1 MARAAGAAVVTPT
14 APLFPL
20 KDKQASAA
28 DPAGHAW
35 VAASAGTGKTQVLSA
50 RVLRLLLQGVRADR
64 ILCLTFTKLAAA
76 EMQTR
81 IFDRLAFW
89 VRCDDAV
96 LAGDLAALRA
106 DPEAA
111 PLARRLFAHVLDAP
125 GGLQV
130 QTLHAFAQS
139 LIASFPLE
147 ADVAPGFAII
157 DDRSAAT
164 LRRRLLAEAIETA
177 DAGGDAAFLAD
188 LAAISIAG
196 GERRIGGVVKALLA
210 HDEALLAYREDGF
223 EPAVRRAIG
232 LPTDG
237 DAAQALAEGLS
248 KLPDADL
255 RRLATGLAAD
265 KGVKAR
271 TAAAALFDWLA
282 LAAADRLPAFD
293 GLCAIFLTKDGEPR
307 ARLVPVD
314 VVKADPDLPDIA
326 QGTADWLLALKAGQA
341 LYATA
346 AHAARHLRAGHRLAG
361 AWRRAKARLGVVDY
375 DDMITA
381 TVRLLEAPGAAD
393 WVRYKLD
400 QRIDHLL
407 VDEAQDTNPKQWQ
420 IVFRLVEEFFAG
432 LGARDDLRTLF
443 VVGDYKQSIFS
454 FQGSNPAYY
463 ADRREVFEQLAIDAR
478 QEWQTIELATNFR
491 SVGAVLDIVDAVVG
505 ELGAA
510 FGGGPVP
517 RHVPE
522 RAGLAGAVT
531 MWPPVG
537 LPDDGDDEEPAG
549 DTEPEDDA
557 SLGARQREMAHR
569 TAAAIASWLNP
580 AAPLMLAAR
589 GRAVRP
595 EDILVLV
602 RSRSGFSAALVAALH
617 DYGVP
622 VAGVDR
628 LKLTQPLAVQDLLA
642 LVRFAL
648 QPDDDLTLA
657 ALLVSPLLGLDQQQL
672 FALAHG
678 RGTTTLWQR
687 LRGDASDA
695 AVAAKAWLDRV
706 LQLADF
712 TAPYEFFEIILSEF
726 GGRARLLGRLGEEAR
741 DAINAV
747 LAQALAFEVA
757 NAPSLQGF
765 LAWVEADEIELKR
778 DPDAPI
784 DAVRLMT
791 VHAAKGLQAPVVIL
805 ADATRAQ
812 TKARDRPIT
821 LDMGDGHDLPI
832 YVPARRG
839 LTGRL
844 AETIAQ
850 EDADA
855 AREHWRL
862 LYVALTRAEDH
873 LFIGGAISGRK
884 LADDSWYAVVAAAMA
899 ARGGVPVEH
908 RQWAG
913 TSQVYRTGAAV
924 APDHSLRPAD
934 VAVPLE
940 PPGWARTPAPEERRP
955 PRPLSPSAI
964 ATDDVGQPPAGPAAA
979 RAARRGQALHQLFE
993 RLPAVAPPQRR
1004 AAALAWAAAT
1014 APELDAA
1021 DLADTVIGILDDPR
1035 FAAVFAEGAL
1045 AEAPIAALVG
1055 DTVIAG
1061 TVDRLLVTEESISV
1075 IDFKTGRRVPADA
1088 QGVEVYHLKQ
1098 MAAYVAALERVFP
1111 GREVKAAL
1119 LYTEGPVLIDLPPEV
1134 LARLN
1139 AALIDGPMH
1148 PISRP

>member
-1 MARAAGAAVVTPT
+1 MSRT
-14 APLFPL
+14 AQLLPL
-20 KDKQASAA
+20 KAAQATAA

-50 RVLRLLLQGVRADR
+50 RVLRLLLLGVRADR

-81 IFDRLAFW
+81 IFDRLAHW
-89 VRCDDAV
+89 VRCTDAE
-96 LAGDLAALRA
+96 LASDLAALRA
-106 DPEAA
+106 GADPATHA
-111 PLARRLFAHVLDAP
+111 LARRLFADVLDAP

-147 ADVAPGFAII
+147 ADVAPGFATL
-157 DDRSAAT
+157 DDRSALT

-177 DAGGDAAFLAD
+177 DAAGDAGFLAD

-196 GERRIGGVVKALLA
+196 GERRMGSVVQTLLA
-210 HDEALLAYREDGF
+210 HDEALLPFREDGL
-223 EPAVRRAIG
+223 EATVRRAIG

-237 DAAQALAEGLS
+237 DARQALADGLAR
-248 KLPDADL
+248 LPDADL
-255 RRLATGLAAD
+255 RRLAGGLATAS
-265 KGVKAR
+265 GVQAQ
-271 TAAAALFDWLA
+271 AAAGSLANWLA
-282 LAAADRLPAFD
+282 LNPGDRAAAFD
-293 GLCAIFLTKDGEPR
+293 TVCAVFLTKADTPR
-307 ARLVPVD
+307 KLVPVGAA
-314 VVKADPDLPDIA
+314 KADPDLPDIA
-326 QGTADWLLALKAGQA
+326 QGTAEWLLGLKREQA
-341 LYATA
+341 LYAAA
-346 AHAARHLRAGHRLAG
+346 AHAAQHLRVGRRLAG
-361 AWRRAKARLGVVDY
+361 AWQQAKSRLGVVDY
-375 DDMITA
+375 NDMISA

-432 LGARDDLRTLF
+432 LGARDTLRTLF

-463 ADRREVFEQLAIDAR
+463 ADQRQVFEQLASDAR
-478 QEWQTIELATNFR
+478 QDWRSIGLDTNFR

-505 ELGAA
+505 ELGDA
-510 FGGGPVP
+510 FGSEPVP
-517 RHVPE
+517 RHEPE

-531 MWPPVG
+531 LWPPIG
-537 LPDDGDDEEPAG
+537 LADPDI
-549 DTEPEDDA
+549 DDA
-557 SLGARQREMAHR
+557 DEGDEAEDETDTSLGARQREMAHR
-569 TAAAIASWLNP
+569 TAAAIASWLDP
-580 AAPLMLAAR
+580 SAPLLLEAR

-657 ALLVSPLLGLDQQQL
+657 ALLVSPLLGLTQDQL
-672 FALAHG
+672 FDLAHC
-678 RGTTTLWQR
+678 RGTATLWQR
-687 LRGDASDA
+687 LRGAESDFA
-695 AVAAKAWLDRV
+695 ATAAAWLSRV

-712 TAPYEFFEIILSEF
+712 TAPYEFFETVLSQF

-741 DAINAV
+741 DAIDAV
-747 LAQALAFEVA
+747 LAQALAFEAA

-765 LAWVEADEIELKR
+765 LAWVEADEMELKR

-805 ADATRAQ
+805 ADAT
-812 TKARDRPIT
+812 KARAKASDRPVVLT
-821 LDMGDGHDLPI
+821 TPDGTALPI
-832 YVPARRG
+832 YVTSRG
-839 LTGRL
+839 SLSGRL

-850 EDADA
+850 DNADA

-862 LYVALTRAEDH
+862 LYVALTRAEDL
-873 LFIGGAISGRK
+873 LFVGGAVTGK
-884 LADDSWYAVVAAAMA
+884 TLAGDSWYAVVSAAMVE
-899 ARGGVPVEH
+899 RGAVPLELEP
-908 RQWAG
+908 WAG
-913 TSQVYRTGAAV
+913 TSLQYRTGDAV
-924 APDHSLRPAD
+924 PRGDMLRPAD
-934 VAVPLE
+934 VRVPLRL
-940 PPGWARTPAPEERRP
+940 PAWATSAAPEERRP
-955 PRPLSPSAI
+955 PRPLSPSSI
-964 ATDDVGQPPAGPAAA
+964 ATDDVVQAPVGPAAQ

-993 RLPAVAPPQRR
+993 RLPAVARPLRR
-1004 AAALAWAAAT
+1004 ATALAWARAT
-1014 APELDAA
+1014 APELDA
-1021 DLADTVIGILDDPR
+1021 DELADTVIGILDDPR
-1035 FAAVFAEGAL
+1035 FAAVFAEDAL
-1045 AEAPIAALVG
+1045 AEAPIAAVVG

-1061 TVDRLLVTEESISV
+1061 TVDRLLVTEAAISV

-1088 QGVEVYHLKQ
+1088 QSVDVFHLRQ

-1111 GREVKAAL
+1111 GRAVTAAL
-1119 LYTEGPVLIDLPPEV
+1119 LYTEGPSLIELPDEL
-1134 LARLN
+1134 LAQIN
-1139 AALIDGPMH
+1139 APLIAGGVR
-1148 PISRP
+1148 PISGA